1 MQKVRSDYLF
11 KFLLELLIKP
21 LFDYYS
27 LTVLFSIAYISYL
40 ALEEGSPLLI
50 QTGFN
55 PFYLLFFLIIKLLFT

>member
-1 MQKVRSDYLF
+1 MLKVRSNYLF

-40 ALEEGSPLLI
+40 ALEEGSPLI
-50 QTGFN
+50 FQTDFS
-55 PFYLLFFLIIKLLFT
+55 PFYLLI